1 MDDRAVGSLT
11 DFERGFLAGLVIGEG
26 HFGIHRGRAHF
37 VLGMNVRHEFLMRRV
52 QDLLPGS
59 ILYGSYHWEG
69 RNFLSPHGPRRG
81 LAVAA
86 RHLRFPRDGAMVP
99 TRRSPVSLD
108 ATGRCHDGCAGAAPP
123 AVIRFMIY
131 GAPQGPHSYAEFLRS
146 DSVRALVGALSDS
159 TAPTSVHEI
168 DEVENVHIA
177 DSLAGLEVPAVR
189 DAARIADIGSGAGLP
204 GLVLAIARPEAE
216 VVLVESVG
224 KKCAWLKRTVERL
237 GLENVR
243 VACARLEELDEASFD
258 VVTARAL
265 AALPVLCEY
274 AAPLLREGGALVAWK
289 GAVDARE
296 EADGLHAAGLLG
308 LAREEVRGVEPYPG
322 SERRT
327 LHVFRKVGPTP
338 TGYPRRPGMA
348 AKRPLTAPGI
358 RPAR

>member
-1 MDDRAVGSLT
+1 VCYAVK
-11 DFERGFLAGLVIGEG
+11 
-26 HFGIHRGRAHF
+26 H
-37 VLGMNVRHEFLMRRV
+37 
-52 QDLLPGS
+52 
-59 ILYGSYHWEG
+59 
-69 RNFLSPHGPRRG
+69 
-81 LAVAA
+81 
-86 RHLRFPRDGAMVP
+86 
-99 TRRSPVSLD
+99 SLD
-108 ATGRCHDGCAGAAPP
+108 
-123 AVIRFMIY
+123 
-131 GAPQGPHSYAEFLRS
+131 SYL
-146 DSVRALVGALSDS
+146 DALADAS
-159 TAPTSVHEI
+159 APTSVHDRREA
-168 DEVENVHIA
+168 ERVHIA

-216 VVLVESVG
+216 VVLAESVG
-224 KKCAWLKRTVERL
+224 KKCAWLERTVERL

-243 VACARLEELDEASFD
+243 VACARVEELDVAPFD

-296 EADGLHAAGLLG
+296 EADGLHAAGVLG

-327 LHVFRKVGPTP
+327 LHIFRKVGPTP
-338 TGYPRRPGMA
+338 AGYPRRPGMA